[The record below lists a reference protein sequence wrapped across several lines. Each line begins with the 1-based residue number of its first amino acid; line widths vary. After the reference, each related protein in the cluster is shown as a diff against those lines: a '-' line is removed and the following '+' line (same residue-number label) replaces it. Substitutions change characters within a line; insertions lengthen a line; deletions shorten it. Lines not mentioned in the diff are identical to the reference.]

1 MTPPSLKAVVFDLDG
16 TLADTAVDVQQALAA
31 ALADEG
37 LPPVELG
44 AVRFMIGHG
53 PRVLVQS
60 ALQRLA
66 VDESAELVERLTAG
80 FHGAYLRRRN
90 AGSRLYDGVA
100 EALCDLRAAGIRTGV
115 CSNKPQD
122 LCENLVVD
130 LGIANSIDAIQGSQ
144 PGMPKKPDPAPLLR
158 VVEQLGASPA
168 TTLYVGDSAT
178 DVATARAAG
187 IPVVLVSYGYSAR
200 AATQLGAD
208 KVFDRISDIFKPG
221 PVRRSA

>member
-1 MTPPSLKAVVFDLDG
+1 
-16 TLADTAVDVQQALAA
+16 VQQALAA

-53 PRVLVQS
+53 PAVLVQR

-66 VDESAELVERLTAG
+66 IDESVELVERLTAG
-80 FHGAYLRRRN
+80 FHAAYLGRRN
-90 AGSRLYDGVA
+90 AGSRLYDGVE
-100 EALCDLRAAGIRTGV
+100 EALADLRAAGIRTGI

-122 LCENLVVD
+122 LCENLVAD
-130 LGIANSIDAIQGSQ
+130 LGIADSIDVIQGSQ
-144 PGMPKKPDPAPLLR
+144 VGLPKKPDPAPLLR
-158 VVEQLGASPA
+158 VAGQLGATPD
-168 TTLYVGDSAT
+168 TTLYIGDSAT

-187 IPVVLVSYGYSAR
+187 VPVVLVSYGYSAR

-208 KVFDRISDIFKPG
+208 DVFDRISDIFKPG